1 MNAIATMQAH
11 KRNCNSRKVLSSGGD
26 DEELLKGELVAS
38 VLTAVDDVEA
48 GNGEGVGIGVAGDV
62 GVMLP
67 QGDGLGGGTGLG
79 RGERD

>member
-1 MNAIATMQAH
+1 M
-11 KRNCNSRKVLSSGGD
+11 NCNSREVLSTGGD